1 MARRNRKPRA
11 DRVPASR
18 RDLRRAGIVLSALL
32 VLSAV
37 AAIAIWQ
44 RGGEPEDQ
52 ARKFVE
58 TLVREPQATEKLRAL
73 ANRDAGDPQG
83 LLSGMPARIAVR
95 YLRAREAQGAT
106 LKFSARGIQRPEE
119 RRRIVVV
126 YAITSVAGVT
136 ETGEVRLQVLLTADA
151 GGWRIDGVSA
161 GD

>member
-1 MARRNRKPRA
+1 MP
-11 DRVPASR
+11 
-18 RDLRRAGIVLSALL
+18 G
-32 VLSAV
+32 
-37 AAIAIWQ
+37 
-44 RGGEPEDQ
+44 
-52 ARKFVE
+52 
-58 TLVREPQATEKLRAL
+58 AT
-73 ANRDAGDPQG
+73 DAGDPQE

-126 YAITSVAGVT
+126 YAVTSVAGVT

-151 GGWRIDGVSA
+151 AGWRIDGVSA